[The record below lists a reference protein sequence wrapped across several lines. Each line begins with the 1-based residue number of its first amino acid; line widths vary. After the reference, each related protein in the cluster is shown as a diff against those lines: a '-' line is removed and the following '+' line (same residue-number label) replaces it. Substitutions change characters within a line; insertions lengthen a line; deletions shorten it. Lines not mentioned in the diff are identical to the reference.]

1 MKTSSYTSSI
11 PSQPT
16 RLPLVIIFI
25 CKVFQIISLCSV
37 TICILPLS
45 STKFVHGADFP
56 NAEVTSTSDRIEK
69 FVRTKKDRRLQSHS
83 LDDAYKLG
91 TNFESNPV
99 FNIFAQGAM
108 FDIYAKSDITIAG
121 FDIHIVSEIDE
132 YVEIWTREGSFE
144 DYDIDPIT
152 WYMVLCAPMLGVG
165 YLEASPVPNEYMDY
179 IRLSEGET
187 KGIYITMENI
197 NAKQALMREQG
208 STGDVAIENDQ
219 IRMFVGVSKITWEF
233 SGVDR

>member
-1 MKTSSYTSSI
+1 MKTSSSTLCV

-16 RLPLVIIFI
+16 RLPHVIIFV
-25 CKVFQIISLCSV
+25 CKVLQIISLNSL
-37 TICILPLS
+37 TICILPPS

-69 FVRTKKDRRLQSHS
+69 FVRTKKDRRLQSNS

-99 FNIFAQGAM
+99 FNVYAQGAM

-121 FDIHIVSEIDE
+121 FDIHIVSEIE
-132 YVEIWTREGSFE
+132 EFVEVWTREGSFE
-144 DYDIDPIT
+144 DYDMDPIT
-152 WYMVLCAPMLGVG
+152 WYMALCAPMLGVG

-187 KGIYITMENI
+187 KGIYITLESPY
-197 NAKQALMREQG
+197 AKQALMREQG

-219 IRMFVGVSKITWEF
+219 ITMFVGVSKITWKF